1 MYGTRCITGNLEN
14 VPSSTA
20 PLTNPFVK
28 DTNAF
33 NGFNPMV
40 PIWFKNPTTG
50 TLDLVNTFPTA
61 SRDECIGFT
70 ANQVIEAIADA
81 NPLNIPAGHTTA
93 TGATPDDCNIYI
105 QNKNQLQLTL
115 TLDTLAASVSTYRVS
130 QHVWDRLNVLF

>member
-1 MYGTRCITGNLEN
+1 MYGDRCITGNLAN

-40 PIWFKNPTTG
+40 PIWFKNPKTG

-70 ANQVIEAIADA
+70 ANTVIEAAGTTA
-81 NPLNIPAGHTTA
+81 IPAGHTTA

-130 QHVWDRLNVLF
+130 QHVWDRLNVIF

>member
-93 TGATPDDCNIYI
+93 SGGTATPCNIYI

-115 TLDTLAASVSTYRVS
+115 TLTNLVATVSTY
-130 QHVWDRLNVLF
+130 F